1 MESLLFYLFSAVS
14 LASAFCV
21 ITLRKPTRALLA
33 LIVTMFSL
41 AVLYLLLGAY
51 FVAMV
56 HLIVYAGAVLVLF
69 LFVIMLQGT
78 GAQDIPLHQRFHK
91 GYTLLATFVGLVFLG
106 TVTFLLKGF
115 LFPTAATADGSVEA
129 FAAELFQRFLLPF
142 ELASLLLLLGVFAA
156 LALAK
161 EPPALRADR
170 PGGDSL

>member
-1 MESLLFYLFSAVS
+1 MEILLFYFFSA
-14 LASAFCV
+14 LALVSAFCV
-21 ITLRKPTRALLA
+21 ITLRKPTRALLS

-41 AVLYLLLGAY
+41 AVLFLLLGAY

-78 GAQDIPLHQRFHK
+78 GAEDILLTQRFHQ

-106 TVTFLLKGF
+106 TTAFLQRGFFFPQALKAQG
-115 LFPTAATADGSVEA
+115 TAEA
-129 FAAELFQRFLLPF
+129 FGMELFTRFLLPF
-142 ELASLLLLLGVFAA
+142 ELTSLLLLLGVFAA

-161 EPPALRADR
+161 KDPA
-170 PGGDSL
+170 